1 MTEKRKNSKLIR
13 ISDETEKLLNNFRSA
28 KGDEV
33 KPSFND
39 AIVRLWNDRNKYAE
53 QLNKI
58 RKTINEGE
66 INGEVKSN

>member
-28 KGDEV
+28 KGDEA